1 MVVNTNSY
9 NMLIGLEFLLKIM
22 AIINIEK
29 CLMQIRNG
37 LVLDHVQVLPLNVI
51 NVVTPT
57 LVWKAGINHVQVF
70 QSPLA
75 VRKIGIQQR
84 KG

>member
-9 NMLIGLEFLLKIM
+9 NMLIGPEFLLEIM
-22 AIINIEK
+22 AIINVEK

-37 LVLDHVQVLPLNVI
+37 LVFDHVQVLPLNAI

-57 LVWKAGINHVQVF
+57 LVWDARINH
-70 QSPLA
+70 
-75 VRKIGIQQR
+75 I
-84 KG
+84 